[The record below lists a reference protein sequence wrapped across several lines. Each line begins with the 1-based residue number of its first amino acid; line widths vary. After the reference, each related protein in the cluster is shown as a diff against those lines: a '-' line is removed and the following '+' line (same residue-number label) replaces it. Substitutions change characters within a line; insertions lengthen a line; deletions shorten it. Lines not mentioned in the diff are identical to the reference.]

1 MTRSAPSLA
10 DFECTER
17 KNELSCQHYDQ
28 HFDAVATQ
36 SLTALLDAADVSKG
50 RGRLDL
56 FTGAA
61 LADGP
66 STERCAQAIGVDL
79 SAAQVK
85 LVREIHQKLRRFD
98 SKVQQFKLAHQ
109 VRVALM
115 QLPYPA
121 FAVRRICNCCVV
133 SFLPDSDQ

>member
-17 KNELSCQHYDQ
+17 RNELSCQHYDQ
-28 HFDAVATQ
+28 HFDAVTTQ

-98 SKVQQFKLAHQ
+98 SKATIQACSSGSRGADAASLPSIRSSAD
-109 VRVALM
+109 L
-115 QLPYPA
+115 QLL
-121 FAVRRICNCCVV
+121 RSLV
-133 SFLPDSDQ
+133 SS